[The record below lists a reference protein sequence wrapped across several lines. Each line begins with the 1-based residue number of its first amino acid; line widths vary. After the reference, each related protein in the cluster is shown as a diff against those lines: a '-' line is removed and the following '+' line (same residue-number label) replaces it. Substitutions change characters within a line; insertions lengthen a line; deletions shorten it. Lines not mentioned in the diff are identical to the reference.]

1 MLRTRLFPL
10 ACTIALLAIVASA
23 VAYPSSA
30 PAQSFPATIHGV
42 IRDSTGAPVA
52 AVELWE
58 RESGR
63 RTRTDTAGAYTLR
76 NLQPGHV
83 YVEIRR
89 IGYRTMAIDTT
100 LVEGERLDVD
110 LTLRVVPRRLAGV
123 TVSERDREVT
133 RSMLDFER
141 RRRAG
146 MGVFVTR
153 EQIEEEQPQHLSDMF
168 RTVPGVIV
176 KGGGF
181 GGYSLRIVRGMCQ
194 PYYIVDGQYQPGF
207 ELDLIPPN
215 DIEGIELYKGS
226 SETPPQF
233 NHMNAVCG
241 VIVIWTRDPEAG

>member
-1 MLRTRLFPL
+1 MLGTRSSPL
-10 ACTIALLAIVASA
+10 ARTFAHLALGVGAIV
-23 VAYPSSA
+23 YPSAAS
-30 PAQSFPATIHGV
+30 AQSFPATIFGV
-42 IRDSTGAPVA
+42 VRDSTGAGVPS
-52 AVELWE
+52 VELWE

-63 RTRTDTAGAYTLR
+63 RTRSDSTGAYVLR
-76 NLQPGHV
+76 NLQPGRA

-89 IGYRTMAIDTT
+89 VGYRTMAIDTT
-100 LVEGERLDVD
+100 LAESERLEVD
-110 LTLRVVPRRLAGV
+110 LTMLVVPRRLAGV
-123 TVSERDREVT
+123 TVSERGEEVT
-133 RSMLDFER
+133 RTMLDFDR

-153 EQIEEEQPQHLSDMF
+153 QQIEEQQPQHLTDMF

-176 KGGGF
+176 RGGGF

-194 PYYIVDGQYQPGF
+194 PYYIIDGQYQPGF

-233 NHMNAVCG
+233 NRMNAVCG
-241 VIVIWTRDPEAG
+241 VIVVWTRDPEAG

>member
-10 ACTIALLAIVASA
+10 ACTIALLALAASVIA
-23 VAYPSSA
+23 HPSIA
-30 PAQSFPATIHGV
+30 LGQSFPATMVGV
-42 IRDSTGAPVA
+42 IRDSVGGPIA

-83 YVEIRR
+83 YVEVRR
-89 IGYRTMAIDTT
+89 IGFRTMAIDTT
-100 LVEGERLDVD
+100 LREGERLEIDVNMS
-110 LTLRVVPRRLAGV
+110 VVPRRLAGV
-123 TVSERDREVT
+123 TVSERDGEVT

-153 EQIEEEQPQHLSDMF
+153 QQIEDEQPQHLSDMF
-168 RTVPGVIV
+168 RTVPGVV
-176 KGGGF
+176 VRGGGF

-194 PYYIVDGQYQPGF
+194 PYYIVDGQYQP
-207 ELDLIPPN
+207 
-215 DIEGIELYKGS
+215 
-226 SETPPQF
+226 
-233 NHMNAVCG
+233 
-241 VIVIWTRDPEAG
+241 